1 MKYDFDLD
9 ISSKNSLSLIIKKIR
24 PGSTVLE
31 FGPAAGRMTK
41 YLKEQLNC
49 KVYIVEIDEVAAK
62 ASIFAEGVVIGNI
75 EDFKWLEQ
83 YENVKF
89 DHIIFADVLEHLYNP
104 QIVMNK
110 CVELLEIGGSLLIS
124 VPNIA
129 HNSVIIDLLHNKFEY
144 RKTGLLDDT
153 HIRFFTYTSL
163 LNMISTCN
171 LMVKW
176 EDAII
181 KRVGETELGNFFDGL
196 PNGVVKFLKNR
207 PLCDLYQFVM
217 ELQPQQEN
225 SVTRRNIVTKGDYYY
240 SQLYIDCGNGITEE
254 QSLTIRAN
262 GSSREYEFDLIGFE
276 RIERLRFDPLNVN
289 CIITIEEIVC
299 IDKNREQLIID
310 KYSNNADF
318 SDGNTFLFLHE
329 DPQILF
335 DSPQMELSRIIVR
348 LSCIDYEFSKPDWL
362 LGKLIE
368 LTGLGKKEKENMKR
382 DFEYKI
388 QTIEKENTDLLLD
401 ISNLKVKN
409 RQLEDAMEEGL
420 RKNKENIDELLH
432 RISSIEERSDK
443 ELILREQEELK
454 VRQITEELNMKT
466 EELNLK
472 DNELNKI
479 YSTILGKLIARM
491 IK

>member
-9 ISSKNSLSLIIKKIR
+9 VSSKNSLSLIIKKIR

-62 ASIFAEGVVIGNI
+62 KASFFAEDVVIGNI
-75 EDFKWLEQ
+75 EDFKWFEQ
-83 YENVKF
+83 YKNVKF

-110 CVELLEIGGSLLIS
+110 CVELLKIGGSLLIS

-163 LNMISTCN
+163 INMISTCN
-171 LMVKW
+171 LAVKW

-225 SVTRRNIVTKGDYYY
+225 SSKIRNVVTKGDYYY
-240 SQLYIDCGNGITEE
+240 SQLYVDCGDGITEE

-262 GSSREYEFDLIGFE
+262 ASSREYEFDLIGYE
-276 RIERLRFDPLNVN
+276 GIERLRFDPLNVN
-289 CIITIEEIVC
+289 CIINIEEIVC
-299 IDKNREQLIID
+299 IDKNGEQLVID
-310 KYSNNADF
+310 RYGNNADF
-318 SDGNTFLFLHE
+318 SDGSTFLFLHE

-335 DSPQMELSRIIVR
+335 DSPRMELSRIIVR

-362 LGKLIE
+362 LGKLR
-368 LTGLGKKEKENMKR
+368 GS
-382 DFEYKI
+382 EYKI
-388 QTIEKENTDLLLD
+388 QSIEKEYTDLLLEN
-401 ISNLKVKN
+401 SNLKLKN
-409 RQLEDAMEEGL
+409 KQFEVLLEDSLE
-420 RKNKENIDELLH
+420 KSKESIEELLQ
-432 RISSIEERSDK
+432 RISSVEERSDK
-443 ELILREQEELK
+443 ELILRKQEELK
-454 VRQITEELNMKT
+454 VSQITEELNMKT
-466 EELNLK
+466 EELNVRV
-472 DNELNKI
+472 NELNKI